1 METIYQYSISQVEQQ
16 NQVLPTTHLLACDCF
31 IFHLDFTHQLKLC
44 FPQDLNIPL
53 NSIQE
58 SFFVPFDV
66 FFSHTQET
74 IQTVLSGS
82 GVSMDFVHVLLPEVH
97 SFAMEVAQEPAN
109 AGPRIVPLVLA
120 VLAVTPFDDRDQI
133 ERAIMESGQ
142 VFNPVPAAKSSI
154 AGLKKVKIDNLSVTK
169 ECSIC
174 LEEFSAGLELPH
186 LVVHTAYWLCIFK
199 NKFDGLITFEAY
211 KPIKTIMEI
220 GASYYEYLTERKKHH
235 VPKFAHQMRKGM
247 FRTDQEVLVKLKA
260 LGAL

>member
-1 METIYQYSISQVEQQ
+1 MLLNMETIYQYSISQVERE
-16 NQVLPTTHLLACDCF
+16 NQVLPRTHLLACDCF

-97 SFAMEVAQEPAN
+97 SFAMDVAQEPAN

-174 LEEFSAGLELPH
+174 LEEFSAGLEVVLMPCSHLYHKDCIVEWLKRSHLCPYCRFKLP
-186 LVVHTAYWLCIFK
+186 T
-199 NKFDGLITFEAY
+199 
-211 KPIKTIMEI
+211 
-220 GASYYEYLTERKKHH
+220 
-235 VPKFAHQMRKGM
+235 
-247 FRTDQEVLVKLKA
+247 
-260 LGAL
+260 

>member
-1 METIYQYSISQVEQQ
+1 MSLSVLLNMETIYQYSISQVEQQ

-97 SFAMEVAQEPAN
+97 SFAMDVAQEPAN

-142 VFNPVPAAKSSI
+142 VFNPVRLPNPPLRAQEVIDVLAFLDLKPVATSRGAYSI
-154 AGLKKVKIDNLSVTK
+154 LAVYIQEQKI
-169 ECSIC
+169 
-174 LEEFSAGLELPH
+174 
-186 LVVHTAYWLCIFK
+186 
-199 NKFDGLITFEAY
+199 
-211 KPIKTIMEI
+211 
-220 GASYYEYLTERKKHH
+220 
-235 VPKFAHQMRKGM
+235 AHQMRRGT
-247 FRTDQEVLVKLKA
+247 FSTDHEVLMKLKA
-260 LGAL
+260 LVHSPFKCKKHGQSSAPVMILVQ

>member
-1 METIYQYSISQVEQQ
+1 M
-16 NQVLPTTHLLACDCF
+16 
-31 IFHLDFTHQLKLC
+31 
-44 FPQDLNIPL
+44 
-53 NSIQE
+53 
-58 SFFVPFDV
+58 

-97 SFAMEVAQEPAN
+97 SFAMDVAQEPAN

-174 LEEFSAGLELPH
+174 LEEFSAGLEVVLMPCSHLYHKDCIVEWLKRSHLCPYCRFKLP
-186 LVVHTAYWLCIFK
+186 T
-199 NKFDGLITFEAY
+199 
-211 KPIKTIMEI
+211 
-220 GASYYEYLTERKKHH
+220 
-235 VPKFAHQMRKGM
+235 
-247 FRTDQEVLVKLKA
+247 
-260 LGAL
+260 